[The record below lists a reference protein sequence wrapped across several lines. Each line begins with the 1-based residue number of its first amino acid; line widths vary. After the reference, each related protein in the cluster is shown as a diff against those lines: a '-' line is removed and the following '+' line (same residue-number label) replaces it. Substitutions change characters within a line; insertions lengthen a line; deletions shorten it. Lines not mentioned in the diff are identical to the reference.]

1 MDLCIK
7 WIASADHWFLLR
19 DAKIFY
25 QPCFI
30 SEVCS
35 DTLGGFSHFVPTIN
49 NDLGEQ
55 TVQIFGRSLWACSIL
70 VQISRLSIQIIFGT
84 QLYACILLRLEFS
97 RKNCHKVS
105 IIQSVLALLIIF
117 TSRAYNPTYLV
128 NHSIFVVITELLMG
142 KSVGLTFVIYMII
155 IMRGAIR
162 VTSLYLRYT
171 EQRNEDTA
179 HCYVSVMSY
188 VTSISERHFLLLVH
202 TLVLRNIYHF
212 ITS

>member
-1 MDLCIK
+1 MDLRIK
-7 WIASADHWFLLR
+7 WILSAVHWFFLR

-30 SEVCS
+30 TEVCS
-35 DTLGGFSHFVPTIN
+35 DTLGVFSHFVPTIN

-55 TVQIFGRSLWACSIL
+55 TVQIFWTQSTSLLYSGSNFKAIIL
-70 VQISRLSIQIIFGT
+70 NYFGT

-105 IIQSVLALLIIF
+105 IIQSVLALLVIF

-128 NHSIFVVITELLMG
+128 NHSIFVAITELLMG
-142 KSVGLTFVIYMII
+142 KPVGLTFVIYMII

-162 VTSLYLRYT
+162 VTTLY
-171 EQRNEDTA
+171 
-179 HCYVSVMSY
+179 
-188 VTSISERHFLLLVH
+188 
-202 TLVLRNIYHF
+202 
-212 ITS
+212 

>member
-1 MDLCIK
+1 MDLRIK
-7 WIASADHWFLLR
+7 WIASGRYWFLSR

-35 DTLGGFSHFVPTIN
+35 DTLGVFSHFAPTIN

-55 TVQIFGRSLWACSIL
+55 TVQIFWAQSLSLLYSGSNFKATISDYFRHTALCLHSATAGIFTKKLPRSFNYSISACTI
-70 VQISRLSIQIIFGT
+70 V
-84 QLYACILLRLEFS
+84 
-97 RKNCHKVS
+97 
-105 IIQSVLALLIIF
+105 IF

-128 NHSIFVVITELLMG
+128 NHSIFVAITELLMG
-142 KSVGLTFVIYMII
+142 KPVGLTFVIYMII

-162 VTSLYLRYT
+162 VTSLYWRYT
-171 EQRNEDTA
+171 EHRNEDTA
-179 HCYVSVMSY
+179 HCYVSIMSY
-188 VTSISERHFLLLVH
+188 VTSISVRHFLLLVH

>member
-1 MDLCIK
+1 MDLRIK
-7 WIASADHWFLLR
+7 WIASADHCFFLR

-35 DTLGGFSHFVPTIN
+35 DTLGVFSHFVPTIN

-97 RKNCHKVS
+97 WKNCHEVS

-117 TSRAYNPTYLV
+117 TSRAYNSTYLV
-128 NHSIFVVITELLMG
+128 NHSIFVAITEPLMG
-142 KSVGLTFVIYMII
+142 NPLDSHSSYTWLSSCGGLLESHLYTQDIPNTGTKILLIVMSVLW
-155 IMRGAIR
+155 
-162 VTSLYLRYT
+162 VTSQIYL
-171 EQRNEDTA
+171 
-179 HCYVSVMSY
+179 Y
-188 VTSISERHFLLLVH
+188 VTFSSQ
-202 TLVLRNIYHF
+202 F
-212 ITS
+212 IL